1 MSKDCSTFREKQKC
15 LEPGEVYIGSAGK
28 LPYQRVFHVSI
39 PSDFLDNENK
49 TLAIADTLKNILRT
63 ADAIDDGIFR
73 SIAMPLLG
81 NVRTDPSKQLAKVTV
96 PQQNLDIIYL
106 LNLKV
111 ELFREINTLDW
122 YLVLHIEY

>member
-1 MSKDCSTFREKQKC
+1 MSEDCSTFREKQQC

-28 LPYQRVFHVSI
+28 LPYQKVFHVSI
-39 PSDFLDNENK
+39 PSDALENK
-49 TLAIADTLKNILRT
+49 NESLTIADTLKNILRT

-81 NVRTDPSKQLAKVTV
+81 NLRTDPPKQLAKVTV

-106 LNLKV
+106 LN
-111 ELFREINTLDW
+111 
-122 YLVLHIEY
+122 